1 MYRGEAVAM
10 GCCLDIVCLVHNVQ
24 VWFCILLRVCVC
36 VFASKWVVVWTCWLY
51 LCARI
56 WCELLC
62 SLFTVVVFL
71 LVLICIS

>member
-36 VFASKWVVVWTCWLY
+36 VCLSVSGS
-51 LCARI
+51 LCGLAG
-56 WCELLC
+56 
-62 SLFTVVVFL
+62 
-71 LVLICIS
+71 CISVPVSGVNCCVLSLRWWYFF